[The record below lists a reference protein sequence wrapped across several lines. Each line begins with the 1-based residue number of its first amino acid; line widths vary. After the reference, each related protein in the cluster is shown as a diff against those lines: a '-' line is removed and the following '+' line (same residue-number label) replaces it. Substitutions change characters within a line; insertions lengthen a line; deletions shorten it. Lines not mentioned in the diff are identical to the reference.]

1 MVRYHELTRCMSGPV
16 WQQYDNSD
24 LVRSHFLLSDRIAIN
39 SLQAIMDFGEEM
51 SMIRDDYREEQIDFL
66 NSVYTVLAQ

>member
-1 MVRYHELTRCMSGPV
+1 
-16 WQQYDNSD
+16 
-24 LVRSHFLLSDRIAIN
+24 
-39 SLQAIMDFGEEM
+39 MDFGEEM